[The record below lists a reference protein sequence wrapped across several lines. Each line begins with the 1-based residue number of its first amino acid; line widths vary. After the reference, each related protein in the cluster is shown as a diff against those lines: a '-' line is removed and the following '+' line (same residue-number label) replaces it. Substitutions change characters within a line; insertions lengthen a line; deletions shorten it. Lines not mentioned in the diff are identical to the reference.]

1 MHYFKSKQEGK
12 ENVYPSVEL
21 AKDLLPRKKIRL
33 LVPWCTRL
41 TNLIPDQSLLM
52 KEVKLI
58 QAKPLQSQ
66 SDMGSK
72 IDGFARN
79 YEKWK
84 ISHREKCKKKCNCN
98 IMNSVQDLG
107 FYSHRAEKGKEKN
120 QLGVS
125 SKYNK
130 QFL

>member
-1 MHYFKSKQEGK
+1 
-12 ENVYPSVEL
+12 
-21 AKDLLPRKKIRL
+21 
-33 LVPWCTRL
+33 
-41 TNLIPDQSLLM
+41 
-52 KEVKLI
+52 
-58 QAKPLQSQ
+58 
-66 SDMGSK
+66 MGSK
-72 IDGFARN
+72 IEGFAGN

-84 ISHREKCKKKCNCN
+84 ISHREKCKKKCTCN

-107 FYSHRAEKGKEKN
+107 FYSHRAEKEKEKN